1 VAILTFS
8 GAAPHLKQRE
18 KWVGWSARQRARR
31 LGFVINNSR
40 FLLLVER
47 ESHPNLASKI
57 LGLAL
62 RRVAQD
68 WQERWEQR
76 PLVVESFMD
85 ESRFRGTC
93 YRACGF
99 EQVGMSA
106 GFSRNARDYYTEHGQ
121 PKALYLRELESG
133 ARKTLCRPRLPAALM
148 EHEANIAGPCPLK
161 AGELGSLYERFRA
174 LEDPRRGHGLHHRAA
189 STLACAAAA
198 TLLGAGS
205 YQGFE
210 DVCKRFTERQLRA
223 LHCHYDR
230 KTKRHTVPSDSTFYR
245 VLRLIDPAHMEA
257 IIARWLLEQ
266 DIAQLQ
272 RLAVDGKVL
281 RGTGR
286 EDGKPLALLS
296 VVTHHLR
303 TTLRSVPIE
312 EKSNEIP
319 AIKPLLEGMSIEG
332 SLLTADAMHCQ
343 QETARLITLERSTI
357 DLTLPKSQQRPE
369 TEIAYYVS
377 SRTKGEASDDELLEA
392 IVGHWD
398 AIENGTHRVRD
409 VSMGEDACRI
419 AHPKAA
425 RNMVTLRNLAIGLY
439 NRLRV
444 EEKTQA
450 PSLPSWR
457 RSMKLSAALRHILR

>member
-1 VAILTFS
+1 MKIQEVAESFLSRVSLRLLKEEERERFDQLLETQHYLQSARIGGRHLRYVAEVDGDWVAILTFS

-18 KWVGWSARQRARR
+18 KWVGWSPRQRARR

-47 ESHPNLASKI
+47 ERHPNLASKI

-68 WQERWEQR
+68 WQECWEQR
-76 PLVVESFMD
+76 PLVVESFVD

-99 EQVGMSA
+99 EQVGASA
-106 GFSRNARDYYTEHGQ
+106 GFSRDARDYYTEHGQ
-121 PKALYLRELESG
+121 PKALYLRELEPG
-133 ARKTLCRPRLPAALM
+133 ARKTLCRPRLPAALL
-148 EHEANIAGPCPLK
+148 EQEANIAGPCPLK

-189 STLACAAAA
+189 STLACAAVA

-210 DVCKRFTERQLRA
+210 DVCKRLTEHQLRA
-223 LHCHYDR
+223 LRCHYDQ
-230 KTKRHTVPSDSTFYR
+230 KTKRHIVPSDSTFYR

-303 TTLRSVPIE
+303 ATLRSVPIE

-319 AIKPLLEGMSIEG
+319 AIKPLLAGLSIEG
-332 SLLTADAMHCQ
+332 SLLSADAMHCQ
-343 QETARLITLERSTI
+343 QETARLITQDHGADYIFGLKGNQSGVLERAT
-357 DLTLPKSQQRPE
+357 
-369 TEIAYYVS
+369 
-377 SRTKGEASDDELLEA
+377 TKLAS
-392 IVGHWD
+392 VFF
-398 AIENGTHRVRD
+398 
-409 VSMGEDACRI
+409 S
-419 AHPKAA
+419 A
-425 RNMVTLRNLAIGLY
+425 R
-439 NRLRV
+439 
-444 EEKTQA
+444 E
-450 PSLPSWR
+450 
-457 RSMKLSAALRHILR
+457 

>member
-1 VAILTFS
+1 MRVP
-8 GAAPHLKQRE
+8 G
-18 KWVGWSARQRARR
+18 
-31 LGFVINNSR
+31 
-40 FLLLVER
+40 
-47 ESHPNLASKI
+47 HPCETWA
-57 LGLAL
+57 
-62 RRVAQD
+62 
-68 WQERWEQR
+68 
-76 PLVVESFMD
+76 
-85 ESRFRGTC
+85 
-93 YRACGF
+93 
-99 EQVGMSA
+99 
-106 GFSRNARDYYTEHGQ
+106 
-121 PKALYLRELESG
+121 KALYLRELEPG
-133 ARKTLCRPRLPAALM
+133 ARKTLCRPRLPAALL

-343 QETARLITLERSTI
+343 QETARLITQDHGADYIFGLKGNQSGILERAT
-357 DLTLPKSQQRPE
+357 
-369 TEIAYYVS
+369 
-377 SRTKGEASDDELLEA
+377 TKLDGVFFS
-392 IVGHWD
+392 
-398 AIENGTHRVRD
+398 
-409 VSMGEDACRI
+409 
-419 AHPKAA
+419 
-425 RNMVTLRNLAIGLY
+425 
-439 NRLRV
+439 V
-444 EEKTQA
+444 EE
-450 PSLPSWR
+450 
-457 RSMKLSAALRHILR
+457 